1 MGGRGKWKG
10 DYNLKKGFPVWL
22 GVKILFAIKVV
33 KTFFQQ
39 KYFFQTVGDVYR

>member
-1 MGGRGKWKG
+1 MGGRLQSQ
-10 DYNLKKGFPVWL
+10 NSFPVWL

-39 KYFFQTVGDVYR
+39 KYFFQTVGDVYC